1 MTGLAQSTTLT
12 RISLFKLQK
21 TEDALIRR
29 VINFAINQ
37 GKPYCLQAEFQQ
49 ADIIIAD
56 VLTELPTHHAIE
68 IILEK
73 PSSAAIKPQPRQEN
87 QPKRYY
93 LSRPLLVTRTMRLL
107 DQVAA
112 KLPKPNKGEEPINI
126 APQAKNIK
134 TRALTATPTVS
145 YTAAPKITPPAK
157 TEKTRP
163 VVQPPIKP
171 KINPE
176 TLTPKN
182 NPPKPA
188 PQPTPQKNYRYK
200 ALVVDDSAAI
210 RKQLELELAETDIF
224 AEFAESG
231 EQAIEKSD
239 KVLYD
244 LVFLDVILPEIDG
257 YAVCRHLRANP
268 KMKKTPIIMLSGK
281 TSPMDEVKG
290 VIAGASTYLT
300 KPIKHTQFQNTLKR
314 VSRWLGHYQAS

>member
-12 RISLFKLQK
+12 HICLFKLQK

-37 GKPYCLQAEFQQ
+37 GKPYCLQADIQQ
-49 ADIIIAD
+49 AHIIITD
-56 VLTELPTHHAIE
+56 VLSELPAHSAVE

-73 PSSAAIKPQPRQEN
+73 PSSTAINPQSHEN

-112 KLPKPNKGEEPINI
+112 NLPKPTKPEKLIET
-126 APQAKNIK
+126 APPTTTIIK
-134 TRALTATPTVS
+134 PTALTATPSLS
-145 YTAAPKITPPAK
+145 YNASHSIIPPTK
-157 TEKTRP
+157 VEKTRP
-163 VVQPPIKP
+163 AVKPHIKP
-171 KINPE
+171 E
-176 TLTPKN
+176 TSTPKN
-182 NPPKPA
+182 NPPKRA
-188 PQPTPQKNYRYK
+188 PESTPQKTYRYK

-244 LVFLDVILPEIDG
+244 LVFLDVILPEMDG